1 MNLKLKSP
9 INTIKKRW
17 KLSLGIVLII
27 ALGIF
32 FTARSKAANTVVLKF
47 EHPVTQNI
55 IKTLDVSGHIDAKE
69 KVRLRFIA
77 GGKLTYI
84 GAKEGDQ
91 VKKWQTIATVDKATL
106 EKQLGQDLNTYMQER
121 WDWETTQDAN
131 KDKVLLTNEQRTEDK
146 NQWDLNNTVLNV
158 EIRDIAIKNSALYS
172 PIEGI
177 LTVAPTSV
185 AGMQLLGSDYFEIVN
200 PKTLTFR
207 AAVDESDIA
216 LVQPGQKTTLILDAL
231 PDEEL
236 TTTVSYIS
244 YVSTETSGGTAFI
257 VEFPLTEAQVSQ
269 LLRIGMNGDAK
280 ILLEEKE
287 SVLTIPAVALI
298 QRDDKMYVN
307 VKTGENKSEEREIT
321 VGLETDE
328 LVEILSG
335 LSESDEI
342 VIPE

>member
-1 MNLKLKSP
+1 MKLKLKSL
-9 INTIKKRW
+9 ITTIKKRW

-27 ALGIF
+27 VLGIF
-32 FTARSKAANTVVLKF
+32 FTVRSKASSVVELKF
-47 EHPVTQNI
+47 AHPITQNI

-84 GAKEGDQ
+84 GAKEGDL

-121 WDWETTQDAN
+121 WDWETLQDAN
-131 KDKVLLTNEQRTEDK
+131 KDKTLLTNEQRSEDK
-146 NQWDLNNTVLNV
+146 NQWDLENTVLNV

-185 AGMQLLGSDYFEIVN
+185 AGMQILASDYFEIVN

-216 LVQPGQKTTLILDAL
+216 LVEPGQKTTLILDAL

-236 TTTVSYIS
+236 TTTVNYIS
-244 YVSTETSGGTAFI
+244 YVSSETSGGTAFI
-257 VEFPLTEAQVSQ
+257 VEFPLTETQVSQ

-287 SVLTIPAVALI
+287 NVLTIPAVALI

-307 VKTGENKSEEREIT
+307 VKTGENQSEEREVT

-328 LVEILSG
+328 LAEILSG

-342 VIPE
+342 VVPE

>member
-1 MNLKLKSP
+1 MKLKLKSL
-9 INTIKKRW
+9 ITTIKKRW

-32 FTARSKAANTVVLKF
+32 FTVRSKASSVVELKF
-47 EHPVTQNI
+47 AHPITQNI
-55 IKTLDVSGHIDAKE
+55 TKTLDVSGHIDAKE

-84 GAKEGDQ
+84 GAKEGDL

-121 WDWETTQDAN
+121 WDWETLQDAN
-131 KDKVLLTNEQRTEDK
+131 KDKTLLTNEQRSEDK
-146 NQWDLNNTVLNV
+146 NQWDLENTVLNV

-185 AGMQLLGSDYFEIVN
+185 AGMQILASDYFEIVN

-216 LVQPGQKTTLILDAL
+216 LVQAGQKTKLILDAL

-236 TTTVSYIS
+236 TTSVSYIS

-257 VEFPLTEAQVSQ
+257 VEFPLTETQVSQ

-287 SVLTIPAVALI
+287 NVLTIPAVALI

-307 VKTGENKSEEREIT
+307 VKTGENKSEEREVT

-328 LVEILSG
+328 LAEILSG

-342 VIPE
+342 VVPE

>member
-1 MNLKLKSP
+1 MKLKLQSL
-9 INTIKKRW
+9 ITTIKKKW
-17 KLSLGIVLII
+17 KLLLGILLII
-27 ALGIF
+27 TLVIF
-32 FTARSKAANTVVLKF
+32 FSLRSKANSVAELKF
-47 EHPVTQNI
+47 AHPVMQNI
-55 IKTLDVSGHIDAKE
+55 TKTLDVSGHIDAKE

-84 GAKEGDQ
+84 GAKEGDF

-106 EKQLGQDLNTYMQER
+106 EKQLNQDLNTYMQER

-146 NQWDLNNTVLNV
+146 NQWDLENTVLNV

-177 LTVAPTSV
+177 LTVSPTSV
-185 AGMQLLGSDYFEIVN
+185 AGMQILATDYFEIVN
-200 PKTLTFR
+200 PETLTFR

-216 LVQPGQKTTLILDAL
+216 LVQSGQKTTLVLDAL
-231 PDEEL
+231 PEEEL

-257 VEFPLTEAQVSQ
+257 VEFPLSESQISQ

-287 SVLTIPAVALI
+287 NVLTVPAIALI
-298 QRDDKMYVN
+298 QRDEKIYVN
-307 VKTGENKSEEREIT
+307 VKTGENEAEEREVLI
-321 VGLETDE
+321 GLETDDQA
-328 LVEILSG
+328 EILSG

-342 VIPE
+342 VVPE

>member
-1 MNLKLKSP
+1 MKLKLKSL
-9 INTIKKRW
+9 ITTIKKRW

-32 FTARSKAANTVVLKF
+32 FTVRSKASSVVELKF
-47 EHPVTQNI
+47 AHPITQNI
-55 IKTLDVSGHIDAKE
+55 TKTLDVSGHIDAKE

-84 GAKEGDQ
+84 GAKEGDL

-121 WDWETTQDAN
+121 WDWETLQDAN
-131 KDKVLLTNEQRTEDK
+131 KDKTLLTNEQRSEDK
-146 NQWDLNNTVLNV
+146 NQWDLENTVLNV

-185 AGMQLLGSDYFEIVN
+185 AGMQILASDYFEIVN

-216 LVQPGQKTTLILDAL
+216 LVQAGQKTKLILDAL

-236 TTTVSYIS
+236 TTSVSYIS

-257 VEFPLTEAQVSQ
+257 VEFPLTETQVSQ

-287 SVLTIPAVALI
+287 NVLTIPAVALI

-307 VKTGENKSEEREIT
+307 VKTGENQSEEREVT

-328 LVEILSG
+328 LAEILSG

-342 VIPE
+342 VVPE